1 VSSPNFFLFLFLF
14 PRESVRSLDAC
25 TEISIDLVSPMMSLD
40 HHQHFV
46 LENKIFESVSLHY
59 TPHTHKHTYTQTL
72 LRARLPTFSEER

>member
-72 LRARLPTFSEER
+72 LRARLPFSEER